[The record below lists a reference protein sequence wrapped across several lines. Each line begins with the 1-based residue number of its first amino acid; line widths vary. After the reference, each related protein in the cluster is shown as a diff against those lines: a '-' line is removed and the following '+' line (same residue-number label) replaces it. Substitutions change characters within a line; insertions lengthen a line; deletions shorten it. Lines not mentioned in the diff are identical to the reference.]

1 MKYWVLLIMI
11 PLLWF
16 SGAILSTFITWIID
30 DKHPGSKKSIVTL
43 LIGILMMIL
52 SIIIAGINGYTKF

>member
-1 MKYWVLLIMI
+1 MI